1 MNRLSRKTLRRPG
14 LLALLALLASS
25 AAIGLTSPATA
36 SAAAACP
43 IDGCHQPIDPPPP
56 APPAPKY
63 RVTVYGPSVNKT
75 SEADGDEL
83 YIKIKNSVVY
93 GPALM
98 TAGMFPGWYVYRDV
112 TGPVTVSL
120 YDQDASGGDDS
131 LGSWTVPLP
140 ASTAWPVTTWHF
152 FTGEGADYQLWVH
165 VRRLS

>member
-1 MNRLSRKTLRRPG
+1 MTRISRSPRSRRPA
-14 LLALLALLASS
+14 LLALLALLAST

-36 SAAAACP
+36 SAACP

-56 APPAPKY
+56 PPPSPKY
-63 RVTVYGPSVNKT
+63 RVTVYGPSVIKT

-98 TAGMFPGWYVYRDV
+98 TAGMFPSWQVYRDV
-112 TGPVTVSL
+112 TGPATVSL
-120 YDQDASGGDDS
+120 YDQDTTSGDDS
-131 LGSWTVPLP
+131 LGTWNVPLP
-140 ASTAWPVTTWHF
+140 ADPAWPVFTTHH
-152 FTGEGADYQLWVH
+152 FTGAGADYKVWVH